1 MSVMNYY
8 QFISSCLRVP
18 VAILCGLFLCVF
30 ISTEDGLSEGLSKSV
45 LYINSY
51 HQGYPWSD
59 TIFAGIRNTLYQ
71 SDYKIELQVE
81 YLDAKKFNVEPVLA
95 AFSQLHKEKFQDQQF
110 DVVIVSDD
118 DAFQYAIKYRPQLF
132 PDVPIVFCGVNNL
145 TSEQAAVGNITGI
158 VENFD
163 LSGTID
169 VVLRLHP
176 EKKRM
181 IVVGDSS
188 TAGLAIKNQ
197 IESFFPQ
204 FADRLTF
211 DFWVQVDLDE
221 VQERVKKLPDD
232 TFLFIIPYFQVSAD
246 YLHTAEEVMEAIYS
260 YSNVPIYTGW
270 EFLLGHG
277 AVGGSLLSGIEHG
290 RICGS
295 IVLADP

>member
-1 MSVMNYY
+1 MNYY
-8 QFISSCLRVP
+8 RFIPSCFRLT
-18 VAILCGLFLCVF
+18 VAVLFGLFLLVF
-30 ISTEDGLSEGLSKSV
+30 ISTEEGSTEEISKSV

-59 TIFAGIRNTLYQ
+59 TIFEGIRKTLYQ

-81 YLDAKKFNVEPVLA
+81 YLDAKKFNVEPVLK
-95 AFSQLHKEKFQDQQF
+95 AFSQLHQEKFRDQRF

-118 DAFQYAIKYRPQLF
+118 DAFQYAIKYRSQLF
-132 PDVPIVFCGVNNL
+132 PEVPIVFCGVNNL
-145 TSEQAAVGNITGI
+145 TTEQAAVGNITGI

-197 IESFFPQ
+197 IESFFPE

-211 DFWVQVDLDE
+211 DFWVQVELDE
-221 VQERVKKLPDD
+221 VQVSLPQSHEGVFGGGKAPLEAPHRALHADATSRKLVLPDLE
-232 TFLFIIPYFQVSAD
+232 T
-246 YLHTAEEVMEAIYS
+246 
-260 YSNVPIYTGW
+260 
-270 EFLLGHG
+270 
-277 AVGGSLLSGIEHG
+277 
-290 RICGS
+290 
-295 IVLADP
+295 